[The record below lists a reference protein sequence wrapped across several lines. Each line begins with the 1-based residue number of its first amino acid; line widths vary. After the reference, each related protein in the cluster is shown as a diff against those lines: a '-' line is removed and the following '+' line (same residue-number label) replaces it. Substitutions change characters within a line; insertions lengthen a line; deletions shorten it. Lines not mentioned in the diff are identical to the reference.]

1 MFDMEPEETPE
12 ITEQNADTHLA
23 MIALVIGLIC
33 FTLSA
38 VTPWVMGAFDP
49 AAVEAENMMEKTAET
64 ITWWQGVLATGFAPD
79 TMDESRL
86 HTLWTLF
93 VMVGSIATLA
103 LGVVAFVRR
112 EDTRMSALAIAFGFL
127 GVFMQYMM
135 VFTGVLLIL
144 IILYLVLASFG
155 VT

>member
-1 MFDMEPEETPE
+1 MIDMEPEETPE
-12 ITEQNADTHLA
+12 IKEQNADTQLA
-23 MIALVIGLIC
+23 LIALVIGMIC

-38 VTPWVMGAFDP
+38 VTPWVMGVFDP
-49 AAVEAENMMEKTAET
+49 AAAEPEGLVEKTAET
-64 ITWWQGVLATGFAPD
+64 ITWWQGILATGFAPD
-79 TMDESRL
+79 TMQESRL
-86 HTLWTLF
+86 HTLWTLL
-93 VMVGSIATLA
+93 VMVGSIVTLG
-103 LGVVAFVRR
+103 LGVIAFVRR

-144 IILYLVLASFG
+144 IMLYLVLASFG

>member
-1 MFDMEPEETPE
+1 MIDMEPEETPE
-12 ITEQNADTHLA
+12 IKEQNADTQLA
-23 MIALVIGLIC
+23 MIALVIGMIC

-49 AAVEAENMMEKTAET
+49 AAAEAESVVEKTAET
-64 ITWWQGVLATGFAPD
+64 ISWWQGILATGFAPD
-79 TMDESRL
+79 TMNESRL
-86 HTLWTLF
+86 HTFWTLF

-144 IILYLVLASFG
+144 IMLYLVLASFG

>member
-1 MFDMEPEETPE
+1 MIDMEPEETPE
-12 ITEQNADTHLA
+12 ITEEKADTQLA
-23 MIALVIGLIC
+23 LIALVIGMIC

-38 VTPWVMGAFDP
+38 VTPWVMGVFDP
-49 AAVEAENMMEKTAET
+49 AATGDGGLVEKTAGA
-64 ITWWQGVLATGFAPD
+64 ISWWQGVLATGFAPD
-79 TMDESRL
+79 SMNESRL

-93 VMVGSIATLA
+93 VMIGSIATLA

-135 VFTGVLLIL
+135 VFTGVLIIL
-144 IILYLVLASFG
+144 IMLYLVLASFG

>member
-1 MFDMEPEETPE
+1 MINMEPEEAFE
-12 ITEQNADTHLA
+12 IKEQNADSQLA
-23 MIALVIGLIC
+23 VIALVIGMIC

-49 AAVEAENMMEKTAET
+49 VAAEPQSVVEKTAET
-64 ITWWQGVLATGFAPD
+64 ITWWQGILATGFAPD
-79 TMDESRL
+79 TMNESRL
-86 HTLWTLF
+86 HTFWTLF

-144 IILYLVLASFG
+144 IMLYIVLASFG

>member
-1 MFDMEPEETPE
+1 MDMEPEETPE
-12 ITEQNADTHLA
+12 IKEENADTHLA
-23 MIALVIGLIC
+23 LIALVIGMIC

-49 AAVEAENMMEKTAET
+49 AVTAATESTVEKTAGAFD
-64 ITWWQGVLATGFAPD
+64 WWDGILATGFAPD
-79 TMDESRL
+79 TMNESRL

-93 VMVGSIATLA
+93 VMMGSIATLA
-103 LGVVAFVRR
+103 LGVIAFVRR
-112 EDTRMSALAIAFGFL
+112 EDTRMSALAMAFGFL

-144 IILYLVLASFG
+144 IMLYLVLASFG

>member
-1 MFDMEPEETPE
+1 MEPEETPE
-12 ITEQNADTHLA
+12 IKEENADTQLA
-23 MIALVIGLIC
+23 LIALVIGMIC

-38 VTPWVMGAFDP
+38 VTPWVIGVFDP
-49 AAVEAENMMEKTAET
+49 VSAEPESVVEKTAET
-64 ITWWQGVLATGFAPD
+64 ISWWQGILATGFAPD
-79 TMDESRL
+79 TMHESRL

-93 VMVGSIATLA
+93 VMMGSIATLG
-103 LGVVAFVRR
+103 LGVIAFVRR
-112 EDTRMSALAIAFGFL
+112 EDTRMSGLAIAFGFL

-144 IILYLVLASFG
+144 IMLYLVLASFG

>member
-1 MFDMEPEETPE
+1 MIDMEPEEAPE
-12 ITEQNADTHLA
+12 IKQETAQTQLA
-23 MIALVIGLIC
+23 LIALVIGMIC

-38 VTPWVMGAFDP
+38 ITPWVMGAFDP
-49 AAVEAENMMEKTAET
+49 AVSAADGAAEKTAD
-64 ITWWQGVLATGFAPD
+64 IANWWEGVLTTGFAPE
-79 TMDESRL
+79 TMNESKL
-86 HTLWTLF
+86 HKLWTLF
-93 VMVGSIATLA
+93 VMIGSIATLA

-135 VFTGVLLIL
+135 VFTGVLIIL
-144 IILYLVLASFG
+144 IMLYLVLASFG